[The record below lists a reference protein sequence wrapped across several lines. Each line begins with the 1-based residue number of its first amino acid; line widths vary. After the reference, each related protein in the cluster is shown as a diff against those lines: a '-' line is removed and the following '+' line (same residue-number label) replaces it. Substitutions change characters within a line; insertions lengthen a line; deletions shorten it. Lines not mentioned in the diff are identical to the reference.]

1 MSVKKKKKNRP
12 RNRNKPGQQ
21 GASSESN
28 ENIFP
33 PDGMTWMEGD
43 GMHMLLPG
51 KKPSQEQIQKITENY
66 QRQIRK
72 SPLFGQWVK
81 QYGKHKAIEM
91 LKECRYEVR

>member
-1 MSVKKKKKNRP
+1 MSGKKKKKKRP
-12 RNRNKPGQQ
+12 RNRSKSQQ
-21 GASSESN
+21 QDASS

-43 GMHMLLPG
+43 GLHALVPG
-51 KKPSQEQIQKITENY
+51 KKPSAEQIQKITETY
-66 QRQIRK
+66 QRELRK